1 MSMDSG
7 RPPPAAG
14 AQRSAADLGTFHDG
28 LGAAKSPAM
37 FLLGGTNSM
46 LAEHSQHK
54 SANASI
60 LTQQSTQA
68 AASSLPANKQPPL
81 AVSKQEQE
89 RRNAAAEA
97 ERRAWERA
105 DAVAYEL
112 VLEEEKQKEREAA
125 KKGAS
130 SK

>member
-112 VLEEEKQKEREAA
+112 VLEEEKQKEAA